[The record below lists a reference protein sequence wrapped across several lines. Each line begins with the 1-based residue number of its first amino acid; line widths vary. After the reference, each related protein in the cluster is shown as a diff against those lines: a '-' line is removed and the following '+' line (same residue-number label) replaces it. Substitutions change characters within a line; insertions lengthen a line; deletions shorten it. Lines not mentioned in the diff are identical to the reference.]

1 MILFCFVLV
10 IASIGKHILLYRK
23 GILGF
28 IMQSIFFFVITLEAE
43 KYAVGQEPCTWGP
56 SFWCA
61 RRENAEKCGPG
72 VGYL

>member
-1 MILFCFVLV
+1 MRSLLMILFCFVLV
-10 IASIGKHILLYRK
+10 IASI
-23 GILGF
+23 
-28 IMQSIFFFVITLEAE
+28 EAE

-72 VGYL
+72 AIQHCNVVGWKTP